1 MYINDQDNEMKMKE
15 KTVCPSATNA
25 YFLISQADTE
35 YDTDINAMT
44 DFLLKI
50 LYKILRVSA
59 SEKSA

>member
-35 YDTDINAMT
+35 YDTDINA